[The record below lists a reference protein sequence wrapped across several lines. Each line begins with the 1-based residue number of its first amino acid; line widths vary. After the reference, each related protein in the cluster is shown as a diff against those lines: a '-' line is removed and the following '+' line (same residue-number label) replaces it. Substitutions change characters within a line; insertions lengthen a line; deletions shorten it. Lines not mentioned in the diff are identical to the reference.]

1 MSNDRELLAWAAS
14 TLSREM
20 GNGTVGEVRFKLNE
34 EGITKAVVEETVS
47 AGDFMSALRTRLSG
61 RITGDIKVQAHEG
74 TIQRLKVERTERP
87 PKREREEE

>member
-20 GNGTVGEVRFKLNE
+20 GNHTTGEVR
-34 EGITKAVVEETVS
+34 
-47 AGDFMSALRTRLSG
+47 
-61 RITGDIKVQAHEG
+61 VQLHEG

-87 PKREREEE
+87 PKREREEG